1 VNDLDRV
8 QVLVLILMTDRELFC
23 AEFAALKNL
32 RRWELEWYQQALRQ
46 LQERSG
52 SIGRLGP

>member
-1 VNDLDRV
+1 
-8 QVLVLILMTDRELFC
+8 VLIWMTDRELFC